1 MKITKIPGLGRF
13 GIFIDGVD
21 FETLTDEEWTEIGK
35 LHLENFV
42 TIIRD
47 CNLRWQNQSEW
58 VMKWGDTRYGIRYN
72 ILKKYHGKTWSQV
85 IKLAIANDPGI
96 DEIDRIRLSNIAHMQ
111 EIDPLTGRH
120 VMRVS
125 GKKDENGNP
134 LGMFAEGEL
143 EWHSN
148 ESGTLT
154 FTPGVALLSSEGMIG
169 SATGF
174 LTTPD
179 YYENVSNSFRSEL
192 DEMILLHR
200 FTPGKINP
208 GLRLEQDEVMHAN
221 MCPVDDIEIPMVM
234 RSPGGIVGLH
244 YSINTV
250 YCIKDMTKEE
260 SDSVFKE
267 INKGLFIDKY
277 IYDHW
282 YISNGD
288 FCLFD
293 NSITLHRRLGS
304 TANRLAYRIQ
314 HDYSNL
320 QSNFWQPYLKDKYA
334 EKYENEIIDFV
345 ITSGIKDF
353 KLPTVNR
360 GTS

>member
-1 MKITKIPGLGRF
+1 MRVSKIPGLGRF
-13 GIFIDGVD
+13 GVFIDDVN
-21 FETLTDEEWTEIGK
+21 FEKLSVEEWNEIGQ
-35 LHLENFV
+35 LHLTNLV

-47 CNLRWQNQSEW
+47 CNLNWKNQTEW
-58 VMKWGDTRYGIRYN
+58 LMKWGDTRYGIRYN
-72 ILKKYHGKTWSQV
+72 ILKKYAGKTWSQV
-85 IKLAIANDPGI
+85 IKLAIANDPSI
-96 DEIDRIRLSNIAHMQ
+96 DDIDKLRLSNIARMQ
-111 EIDPLTGRH
+111 EIDPNTGRH

-125 GKKDENGNP
+125 GKKDQDGNP

-143 EWHSN
+143 AWHSN

-154 FTPGVALLSSEGMIG
+154 FTPGVALLSSECMVG
-169 SATGF
+169 SSTGF

-179 YYENVSNSFRSEL
+179 YYETVSNAFRSEL

-221 MCPVDDIEIPMVM
+221 MCPVDNTEIPIVM

-244 YSINTV
+244 YSINTI
-250 YCIKDMTKEE
+250 YSIKGATKEE
-260 SDSVFKE
+260 SDKVFDE
-267 INKGLFIDKY
+267 INKGLFVEKY
-277 IYDHW
+277 TYDHW
-282 YISNGD
+282 YQGNSD

-304 TANRLAYRIQ
+304 TDNRLAYRVQ

-320 QSNFWQPYLKDKYA
+320 QEDFWQPYLTDEYA
-334 EKYENEIIDFV
+334 KKYEDEIIDFV
-345 ITSGIKDF
+345 TTAGINDF
-353 KLPTVNR
+353 KLPR
-360 GTS
+360 REI

>member
-1 MKITKIPGLGRF
+1 MKISKIPGLGRF

-21 FETLTDEEWTEIGK
+21 FEHLTDEEWSEIGK
-35 LHLENFV
+35 LHLQNFV

-47 CNLRWQNQSEW
+47 CNLKWQHQPEW
-58 VMKWGDTRYGIRYN
+58 LMKFGDTRYGIRYN
-72 ILKKYHGKTWSQV
+72 ILKKYPGKTWSDVVQLALDNSPE
-85 IKLAIANDPGI
+85 IEDIDKL
-96 DEIDRIRLSNIAHMQ
+96 RLSNIARMQ
-111 EIDPLTGRH
+111 EIDPNTGRH

-125 GKKDENGNP
+125 GKRDDDGHP
-134 LGMFAEGEL
+134 VGMFAEGEL

-154 FTPGVALLSSEGMIG
+154 FTPGVALLSGEGMVG

-192 DEMILLHR
+192 DEMILIHR

-221 MCPVDDIEIPMVM
+221 MCPVDDIEIPIVM

-244 YSINTV
+244 YSINTI
-250 YCIKDMTKEE
+250 YSIKGMTKDE

-267 INKGLFIDKY
+267 INKHLFVDEY

-282 YISNGD
+282 YKGNND

-293 NSITLHRRLGS
+293 NSITLHRRLGD
-304 TANRLAYRIQ
+304 TTNRLAYRVQ

-320 QSNFWQPYLKDKYA
+320 QEDFWQPYLHEEYA
-334 EKYENEIIDFV
+334 EKYKAEIIDFV
-345 ITSGIKDF
+345 TTSGIKDF
-353 KLPTVNR
+353 RLPK
-360 GTS
+360 